1 MVIARTF
8 TKVRGNFIFPQMPYK
23 NTGKRYKERTSVNKH
38 SEEYNKNEK
47 VNNKT

>member
-1 MVIARTF
+1 MVIVRTF
-8 TKVRGNFIFPQMPYK
+8 KKCVDILFFPQMPYK